1 LNLIRVMPAKGQ
13 DILACQLPSFLAKL
27 LGPILV
33 AVAAGVLMNRKSLG
47 ALAQGLLRNPA
58 LLFLLGFL
66 DFVSGL
72 AIVLIHNVWVADCW
86 IIITLLGWL
95 LLVRGMVR
103 ILISDQVKPYG
114 AKMLE
119 NPNVATASLAVTI
132 GLGLVL
138 SYFGYAR

>member
-1 LNLIRVMPAKGQ
+1 MPTS
-13 DILACQLPSFLAKL
+13 IFLAKL

-33 AVAAGVLMNRKSLG
+33 VVAAGVLMNRKSLG
-47 ALAQGLLRNPA
+47 ALAQGLLGNPA

-72 AIVLIHNVWVADCW
+72 AIVLIHDVWVADW
-86 IIITLLGWL
+86 RIIITLLGWL

-103 ILISDQVKPYG
+103 ILIPDQVKPYG
-114 AKMLE
+114 AKMLK
-119 NPNVATASLAVTI
+119 NPNAVTGSLAVTI